1 MDPSSVSGLS
11 APMLFVTLR
20 PEGVY
25 TSQAHPEPKA
35 VSPASRN
42 QRQSAEIRRRPC
54 SSAIRNQEWDIL
66 FDNLDSVD
74 LKSSSELISDCSA
87 LIQPIADLMFRM

>member
-1 MDPSSVSGLS
+1 MSGLS

-42 QRQSAEIRRRPC
+42 KRQSAEIRRRPC
-54 SSAIRNQEWDIL
+54 SSAIRNQEWDTSSN
-66 FDNLDSVD
+66 NLDLVN
-74 LKSSSELISDCSA
+74 LKSSSGLISDCGA
-87 LIQPIADLMFRM
+87 LIQPIADLV